1 MQVTEHMSS
10 IHLQQLAIHRNI
22 KNIHRNTLDIC
33 VRFKPIPTEN
43 MQLLSVIKSRKLTPE
58 QLFMVSVLAVNG
70 GNYLY
75 NLILGRVLGPTQFAD
90 AAVLITFLLVLSF
103 MAMTFQLVT
112 AKFSVL
118 FENAVFTNFIA
129 KVYKQAFTVGVIL
142 GLLII
147 AFSSQLKALFNT
159 SSSTMFVIFGCGVP
173 LYFLMSVN
181 RGAFQG
187 KKAYKSLSITY
198 QGEMLSRLI
207 ITLGL
212 IFLFNIQSSAVI
224 AIGIVLSFV
233 FGMFPF
239 KMKDLTLKKTKPL
252 SLDYSKQ
259 IKNFF
264 LLTAFYELTQIIINN
279 SDILLVKHYFESY
292 EAGLYASL
300 ALIGRIVYFI
310 AWMFVML
317 LLPAVVELKKEGKET
332 ASVLFKYVGYIAV
345 ISIVI
350 VLTCLSF
357 PELIIKILF
366 GEQYIAMAPLLW
378 KYAIAT
384 SMFAIS
390 NIFAYYYLSLDKYV
404 PVIISG
410 VFGMLQML
418 LVIFFHESLEQV
430 VHMQIIAMTLLL
442 IIQLVFFKFEI
453 RTQKKALSKD

>member
-1 MQVTEHMSS
+1 
-10 IHLQQLAIHRNI
+10 
-22 KNIHRNTLDIC
+22 
-33 VRFKPIPTEN
+33 
-43 MQLLSVIKSRKLTPE
+43 MQLLTAIKYRKLTPE

-75 NLILGRVLGPTQFAD
+75 NLILGRLLGPTAFAD

-103 MAMTFQLVT
+103 VAMTFQLVT

-118 FENAVFTNFIA
+118 FENELFKNFIVR
-129 KVYKQAFTVGVIL
+129 VYQQAFAVGIGL
-142 GLLII
+142 GILII
-147 AFSSQLKALFNT
+147 AFASQLQALFNT
-159 SSSTMFVIFGCGVP
+159 SSSTMFIIFGCGVP

-187 KKAYKSLSITY
+187 KKAFKSLSITY
-198 QGEMLSRLI
+198 QGEMLSRLV

-212 IFLFNIQSSAVI
+212 ILLLDIQSSAVI
-224 AIGIVLSFV
+224 AIGILLSFV
-233 FGMFPF
+233 FGLFPF
-239 KMKDLTLKKTKPL
+239 KMKQISFKKPAA
-252 SLDYSKQ
+252 LDAKYSKQ

-332 ASVLFKYVGYIAV
+332 ASVLFKYVGYIAA

-350 VLTCLSF
+350 VFTCLAF
-357 PELIIKILF
+357 PELIINILF

-410 VFGMLQML
+410 VFGMLQIV
-418 LVIFFHESLEQV
+418 LVIFFHNSLEQV
-430 VHMQIIAMTLLL
+430 VHMQIVAMLLL
-442 IIQLVFFKFEI
+442 LVIQLSFFVFDS
-453 RTQKKALSKD
+453 KKK

>member
-1 MQVTEHMSS
+1 
-10 IHLQQLAIHRNI
+10 
-22 KNIHRNTLDIC
+22 
-33 VRFKPIPTEN
+33 
-43 MQLLSVIKSRKLTPE
+43 MQLLKAIKSRKLTPE
-58 QLFMVSVLAVNG
+58 QLFMVSVLTVNG

-75 NLILGRVLGPTQFAD
+75 NLLLGRLLGPSAFAD
-90 AAVLITFLLVLSF
+90 AAILITFLLVLSF
-103 MAMTFQLVT
+103 VAMTFQLVT

-118 FENAVFTNFIA
+118 FENELFQSFIT
-129 KVYKQAFTVGVIL
+129 KVYQQAFAVGIVF
-142 GLLII
+142 GVLII
-147 AFSSQLKALFNT
+147 VFASQLQVLFNT
-159 SSSTMFVIFGCGVP
+159 SSSTMFTIFGAGVP

-187 KKAYKSLSITY
+187 KRAFKSLSITY
-198 QGEMLSRLI
+198 QAEMLSRLI

-212 IFLFNIQSSAVI
+212 IFLFDIQSSAVI
-224 AIGIVLSFV
+224 AIGILLSFV
-233 FGMFPF
+233 FGLFPF
-239 KMKDLTLKKTKPL
+239 KIKQLSFKKPAVLEAK
-252 SLDYSKQ
+252 YSKQ

-300 ALIGRIVYFI
+300 ALVGRIVYFI

-317 LLPAVVELKKEGKET
+317 LLPAVVQLKKEGKET
-332 ASVLFKYVGYIAV
+332 ASILFKYVGYIAV

-350 VLTCLSF
+350 VIACLSF
-357 PELIIKILF
+357 PELIINILF
-366 GEQYIAMAPLLW
+366 GEEYLAMSSLLW

-410 VFGMLQML
+410 VFGMLQMI
-418 LVIFFHESLEQV
+418 LVIFYHNSLEQV
-430 VHMQIIAMTLLL
+430 VHMQIVAMLLL
-442 IIQLVFFKFEI
+442 LVIQLSFFVFDS
-453 RTQKKALSKD
+453 KKVKH

>member
-1 MQVTEHMSS
+1 
-10 IHLQQLAIHRNI
+10 
-22 KNIHRNTLDIC
+22 
-33 VRFKPIPTEN
+33 
-43 MQLLSVIKSRKLTPE
+43 MQLLTAIKYRKLTPE

-75 NLILGRVLGPTQFAD
+75 NLILGRLLGPTAFAD

-103 MAMTFQLVT
+103 VAMTFQLVT

-118 FENAVFTNFIA
+118 FENELFKNFIVR
-129 KVYKQAFTVGVIL
+129 VYQQAFAVGIGL
-142 GLLII
+142 GILII
-147 AFSSQLKALFNT
+147 AFASQLQALFNT
-159 SSSTMFVIFGCGVP
+159 SSSTMFIIFGCGVP

-187 KKAYKSLSITY
+187 KKAFKSLSITY
-198 QGEMLSRLI
+198 QGEMLSRLV

-212 IFLFNIQSSAVI
+212 ILLLDIQSSAVI
-224 AIGIVLSFV
+224 AIGILLSFV
-233 FGMFPF
+233 FGLFPF
-239 KMKDLTLKKTKPL
+239 KMKQISFKKPAA
-252 SLDYSKQ
+252 LDAKYSKQ

-332 ASVLFKYVGYIAV
+332 ASVLFKYVGYIAA

-350 VLTCLSF
+350 VFTCLAF
-357 PELIIKILF
+357 PELIINILF

-410 VFGMLQML
+410 VFGMLQMV

-430 VHMQIIAMTLLL
+430 VHMQIVAMLLL
-442 IIQLVFFKFEI
+442 LVIQLSFFVFDS
-453 RTQKKALSKD
+453 KKK

>member
-1 MQVTEHMSS
+1 
-10 IHLQQLAIHRNI
+10 
-22 KNIHRNTLDIC
+22 
-33 VRFKPIPTEN
+33 
-43 MQLLSVIKSRKLTPE
+43 MQLLATIKSKRLTPE
-58 QLFMVSVLAVNG
+58 QLFMLSVLAVNG

-75 NLILGRVLGPTQFAD
+75 NLILGRLLGPSQFAD

-118 FENAVFTNFIA
+118 FENEIFKNFIA
-129 KVYKQAFTVGVIL
+129 KVYKQAFFV
-142 GLLII
+142 GLLLGAII
-147 AFSSQLKALFNT
+147 VACASQLQTLFNT

-181 RGAFQG
+181 RGTYQG

-198 QGEMLSRLI
+198 QGEMLSRLL

-212 IFLFNIQSSAVI
+212 ILVFNIQSSAVI
-224 AIGIVLSFV
+224 AIGIVMSFV
-233 FGMFPF
+233 FGLFPF
-239 KMKDLTLKKTKPL
+239 KTTHISIKKLIPL
-252 SLDYSKQ
+252 DPKYSKQ

-279 SDILLVKHYFESY
+279 SDILLVKHYFGSY
-292 EAGLYASL
+292 DAGLYASL

-317 LLPAVVELKKEGKET
+317 LLPAVVELKKEGMET
-332 ASVLFKYVGYIAV
+332 ASVLFKYVGYIAL
-345 ISIVI
+345 ISAVI
-350 VLTCLSF
+350 VLTCLVF
-357 PELIIKILF
+357 PELIIQLLF
-366 GEQYIAMAPLLW
+366 GEQYITMAPLLW

-418 LVIFFHESLEQV
+418 LVVFYHDSLEQV
-430 VHMQIIAMTLLL
+430 VHVQIVAMALLL
-442 IIQLVFFKFEI
+442 VIQVLFFKSESLL
-453 RTQKKALSKD
+453 KKKS

>member
-1 MQVTEHMSS
+1 
-10 IHLQQLAIHRNI
+10 
-22 KNIHRNTLDIC
+22 
-33 VRFKPIPTEN
+33 
-43 MQLLSVIKSRKLTPE
+43 MQLLAAIKSKKLTPE
-58 QLFMVSVLAVNG
+58 QLFMISVLAVNG

-103 MAMTFQLVT
+103 VAMTFQLVT

-118 FENAVFTNFIA
+118 FENNIFANFIA
-129 KVYKQAFTVGVIL
+129 TVYKQAFAIGL
-142 GLLII
+142 LFGLLII
-147 AFSSQLKALFNT
+147 GFANQLKALFNT
-159 SSSTMFVIFGCGVP
+159 ESATMFIIFGCGVP

-187 KKAYKSLSITY
+187 KKAFKSLSITY
-198 QGEMLSRLI
+198 QGEMLSRLL

-212 IFLFNIQSSAVI
+212 ILVFNIQSSAVI
-224 AIGIVLSFV
+224 AIGIVVSFV
-233 FGMFPF
+233 FGLFPF
-239 KMKDLTLKKTKPL
+239 KFKQISFKKSI
-252 SLDYSKQ
+252 SLNSTYSKQ

-279 SDILLVKHYFESY
+279 SDILLVKHYFDAY

-300 ALIGRIVYFI
+300 ALIGRMVYFI

-332 ASVLFKYVGYIAV
+332 ASVLFKYVGYIAG
-345 ISIVI
+345 ISIIIVVI
-350 VLTCLSF
+350 CLCF
-357 PELIIKILF
+357 PELIINLLF
-366 GEQYIAMAPLLW
+366 GEDYITMAPLLW

-410 VFGMLQML
+410 IFGMLQMV
-418 LVIFFHESLEQV
+418 LVIFYHDSLEQV
-430 VHMQIIAMTLLL
+430 VHMQIIAMILLL
-442 IIQLVFFKFEI
+442 AIQIGFFIQES
-453 RTQKKALSKD
+453 RTNTKGLI

>member
-1 MQVTEHMSS
+1 
-10 IHLQQLAIHRNI
+10 
-22 KNIHRNTLDIC
+22 
-33 VRFKPIPTEN
+33 
-43 MQLLSVIKSRKLTPE
+43 MQLLATLKSRKLTPE
-58 QLFMVSVLAVNG
+58 QLFMLSVLVVNG

-75 NLILGRVLGPTQFAD
+75 NLILGRVLGPTAFAD

-103 MAMTFQLVT
+103 VAMTFQLVT

-118 FENAVFTNFIA
+118 FENKVFKSFIA
-129 KVYKQAFTVGVIL
+129 KVYKQAFVVGLIL
-142 GLLII
+142 GVLII
-147 AFSSQLKALFNT
+147 AFASQLQSLFNT
-159 SSSTMFVIFGCGVP
+159 SSSTMFIIFGCGVP

-187 KKAYKSLSITY
+187 KKSYKSLSITY

-212 IFLFNIQSSAVI
+212 ILLFNIQSSAVI

-233 FGMFPF
+233 FGLFPF
-239 KMKDLTLKKTKPL
+239 KFKQIRLKKSIPL
-252 SLDYSKQ
+252 ERNYNKQ

-332 ASVLFKYVGYIAV
+332 ASVLFKYVGYIAA

-350 VLTCLSF
+350 VVTCLSF
-357 PELIIKILF
+357 PELIINILF
-366 GEQYIAMAPLLW
+366 GEAYIAMAPLLW

-410 VFGMLQML
+410 VFGMLQMV
-418 LVIFFHESLEQV
+418 LVIFYHDSLEQV
-430 VHMQIIAMTLLL
+430 VHMQIIAMILLL
-442 IIQLVFFKFEI
+442 AIQIGFFMHESKV
-453 RTQKKALSKD
+453 TKKAVI